1 MTVHACVLEWM
12 PLLSA
17 EGRTRGASQ
26 CFPHSFSSQEVCA
39 QRKAC
44 NRMFSL
50 KLTALPDSEEGLL
63 TQQIRGSY
71 QHTGL
76 SGRCCL
82 EIILTHTHRV
92 STVNSV
98 SQGDHILTLTQD
110 EHKKETTSILF
121 CRLQRPIPIHYY
133 IYYVLEK

>member
-1 MTVHACVLEWM
+1 MRWSGCLSY
-12 PLLSA
+12 LLKV
-17 EGRTRGASQ
+17 TRGASQ
-26 CFPHSFSSQEVCA
+26 CFPHSFSSQEECTKH
-39 QRKAC
+39 KAY

-50 KLTALPDSEEGLL
+50 KLTALPDTEEGLL

-82 EIILTHTHRV
+82 EITLSHTHRV

-98 SQGDHILTLTQD
+98 GQGDHILTLTQD
-110 EHKKETTSILF
+110 EHKKRDHFNSF
-121 CRLQRPIPIHYY
+121 LQATATHYY